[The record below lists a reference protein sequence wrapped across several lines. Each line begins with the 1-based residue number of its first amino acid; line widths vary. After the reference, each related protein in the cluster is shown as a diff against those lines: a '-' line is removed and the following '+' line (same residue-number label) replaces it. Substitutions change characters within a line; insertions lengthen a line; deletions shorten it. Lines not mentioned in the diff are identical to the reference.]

1 MMKDP
6 TNITHWITYYVAAY
20 LQGEYETALKLFESI
35 EQNIEE
41 DENKK
46 DLKPAELNEIYLFK
60 VKVLESMGEYKKAIK
75 FMTKKSVDKIICDE
89 VRKYE
94 ILSRLYL
101 KNNQVKKCIES
112 LDQLLMINSSNKIY
126 YKQILT
132 ASEADGDE

>member
-1 MMKDP
+1 MEVF
-6 TNITHWITYYVAAY
+6 N
-20 LQGEYETALKLFESI
+20 SI

-60 VKVLESMGEYKKAIK
+60 VKVLETMGEYKKAIK

-126 YKQILT
+126 FKQILT